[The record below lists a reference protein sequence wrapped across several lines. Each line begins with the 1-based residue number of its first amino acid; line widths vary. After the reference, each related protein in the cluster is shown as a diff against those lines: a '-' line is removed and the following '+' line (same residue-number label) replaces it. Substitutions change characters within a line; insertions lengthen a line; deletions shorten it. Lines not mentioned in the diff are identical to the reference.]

1 LDNMKAEDFF
11 LLILAE
17 LNGSAES
24 ETRIQKLA
32 FLANKEKAIDL
43 GLQFK
48 WHHYGP
54 FSSDF
59 KNCIEQLSNKEL
71 VRIRKEERCTF
82 MGDLYSINIF
92 DLTTSG
98 QARVNQLKKDLPQE
112 KKQLI
117 HDLVVDYGHKALND
131 ILDHIYKT
139 YSPDDL

>member
-1 LDNMKAEDFF
+1 MKPEDFF

-17 LNGSAES
+17 LNGSVES

-32 FLANKEKAIDL
+32 FLASKEKAIDL
-43 GLQFK
+43 GLQFR

-54 FSSDF
+54 FSNDF
-59 KNCIEQLSNKEL
+59 KNCIKQLSNKL

-82 MGDLYSINIF
+82 MGDSYLIHIF
-92 DLTTSG
+92 DLTPSG
-98 QARVNQLKKDLPQE
+98 QARVNQLKKDLPQH

-117 HDLVVDYGHKALND
+117 HDLVVDYGHKPLND